1 MNVYSV
7 RLIPNLKIKLC
18 QFFGI
23 ATTLALEEL
32 GERLK
37 RIDQKMDRFDA
48 QLRRIHRRQMAL
60 EAAQVRNPLPEKK
73 KQVKTARKKKRIAPS
88 KKKPVAQG
96 LRALPNSKPQKQPKD
111 VNPLPLVLLI
121 HADERTDGIV
131 RDYFG
136 QGFEIVTIKNID
148 EFPKGLE
155 GRRLHAIFFERN
167 LLSNPKARTVLQ
179 EIKEHIPQAHLVG
192 LSSYL
197 TLALAKATEAEEDF
211 ATFLTQPVSPE
222 DLAKVFESPETRPA
236 VKSNP

>member
-23 ATTLALEEL
+23 ATTLALDEL

-60 EAAQVRNPLPEKK
+60 EAAQVQNPLPEKK
-73 KQVKTARKKKRIAPS
+73 KQVKKAVKKKRLSES
-88 KKKPVAQG
+88 KKKPVTQG
-96 LRALPNSKPQKQPKD
+96 LRALPQSKPKD
-111 VNPLPLVLLI
+111 STPLPLVLLI

-136 QGFEIVTIKNID
+136 PGYEILTIKNID

-167 LLSNPKARTVLQ
+167 LLSNSKARTVLQ
-179 EIKEHIPQAHLVG
+179 EIKAHIPQAHLVG

-222 DLAKVFESPETRPA
+222 DLAKVFESPETGPA